1 MNWRMLQELRE
12 RDGENKFTAKMVNL
26 INEGKIPTH
35 EFSLLGLWEACGRP
49 RLAPDRI
56 IHSGPITEA
65 EVEISEAVD
74 STSFPKITGVL
85 INKVVQDA
93 YQLEYGI
100 GDSLVRPLPSTLK
113 EETLVGFTEDMEL
126 KEVGEGMD
134 YEESSIGEKY
144 HKIKNRKFGRLIS
157 LTEENVK
164 FDQTG
169 QMIMR
174 AQRIGE
180 AARYKHE
187 EIIMSAVLGL
197 VNTGEY
203 AAWRPAGTAATL
215 YSNTSTDPYSSAT
228 LDNLIVDTLTDET
241 DLDAAITNFAG
252 FTDEKGKYI
261 HVEPKVLL
269 TARALEGVAAKIL
282 RSGQSVQLTMPSG
295 TTSIW
300 TGRVAPMSTSWIDNK
315 KGSAYW
321 WIGDFKKQFVLTQVF
336 PLQVMQ
342 AKAGNEKEFERDIVY
357 RWKARLMEG
366 CGAVSNRFVVESTGN
381 GS

>member
-1 MNWRMLQELRE
+1 MNWRRLQELRE
-12 RDGENKFTAKMVNL
+12 ADGDKKFTAQMVNF

-49 RLAPDRI
+49 RLAPDRQVY
-56 IHSGPITEA
+56 SGKITEDD
-65 EVEISEAVD
+65 VELEEALD
-74 STSFPKITGVL
+74 SSIFPKITGAL
-85 INKVVQDA
+85 INKIVQEA
-93 YQLEYGI
+93 YTLEYGV
-100 GDSLVRPLPSTLK
+100 GDSLVRVLPSSLK
-113 EETLVGFTEDMEL
+113 EETLVGFSEDMEL

-144 HKIKNRKFGRLIS
+144 HKVKNRKFGRLIS
-157 LTEENVK
+157 LTEEMVK

-169 QMIMR
+169 QMILR

-187 EIIMSAVLGL
+187 EIILTAVLGL
-197 VNTGEY
+197 TNTGEY

-228 LDNLIVDTLTDET
+228 LDNLIVDTLVDET

-282 RSGQSVQLTMPSG
+282 RSGQSVQLTIPAG

-300 TGRVAPMSTSWIDNK
+300 SGRVAPKSTSWIDNK

-321 WIGDFKKQFVLTQVF
+321 WIGDFVKQFVLTQVF

-342 AKAGNEKEFERDIVY
+342 AKAGNEKEFERDIIY

-366 CGAVSNRFVVESTGN
+366 CGAVTNRFVIESTGA